1 MKYNKFT
8 FKLSVKKVKK
18 NKKFCKICLV
28 MEEIA
33 EIKNYAKKNDVPIMQ
48 DEGIDFI
55 LDYIK
60 THNLKKVLEIGTAI
74 GYSSI
79 KFAKVSDD
87 IKVTT
92 IEIDIDRYIKAVQN
106 VKDNGLSERI
116 CLIHGDALS
125 VELEDSF
132 DLIFID
138 AAKAQYI
145 KFFEKYKN
153 NLSENGVII
162 SDNLS
167 FHGMVEN
174 IELTHNYSTKKLVKK
189 IRRYINFLKANTEF
203 MTDFYKLGDG
213 LSVSKRV

>member
-1 MKYNKFT
+1 
-8 FKLSVKKVKK
+8 
-18 NKKFCKICLV
+18 
-28 MEEIA
+28 MEEIKD
-33 EIKNYAKKNDVPIMQ
+33 IKNYAKKNDVPIIQ

-60 THNLKKVLEIGTAI
+60 NHDVKRVLEIGTAI
-74 GYSSI
+74 AYSAI
-79 KFAKVSDD
+79 KFAKVRDD
-87 IKVTT
+87 IFVTT

-106 VKDNGLSERI
+106 VKDNQLEERI
-116 CLIHGDALS
+116 TLIHGDALE
-125 VELEDSF
+125 VELKDSF

-153 NLSENGVII
+153 NLSDRGVII

-213 LSVSKRV
+213 ISVSRKINNNLN